1 MGSHSFLQGIQEL
14 DPCLLPCRWTL
25 YCLSHQGSL
34 VPTDVADARFNPWV
48 GKMPW
53 SRKWQPALVFLP
65 GKFHRQRSLAGYSPW
80 SFRKLDITGWLNN
93 NKFWTQSFL
102 IKNQK
107 QVFKFLKINSVHFES
122 LAKSVHWNNNYSL
135 ESYVRLSTIRNMWQ
149 NL

>member
-80 SFRKLDITGWLNN
+80 VSQRGYD
-93 NKFWTQSFL
+93 
-102 IKNQK
+102 
-107 QVFKFLKINSVHFES
+107 
-122 LAKSVHWNNNYSL
+122 LATEHARACRALVALGAFSGRVCLTSIYVTPSL
-135 ESYVRLSTIRNMWQ
+135 ECGTRVIGVGLLCLQGAAVIGINQSG
-149 NL
+149 